1 MARRNLLTMLLS
13 FAVLCLLA
21 PEGADAATRYRG
33 VQLHSLWESGSGSDM
48 GRELDL
54 ASGAGA
60 NVVRVDVGWS
70 SLETGGKG
78 EVSRW
83 YIEKLDRFVNGAHAR
98 GMKVIATLWSTPCWA
113 STAPRERKQGC
124 DGAWWHRGVTMYP
137 PERPSD
143 YADMARFVTKR
154 YGTKLAALEV
164 WNEPNLDEDRFWIAT
179 DEPREYTALLKA
191 AYPAAK
197 AGNPDVPVL
206 AGALAYTNPA
216 FLTGMYRAG
225 AIGSYDGLSVHPYQ
239 GSQSLARGWSGM
251 RWIRRIKD
259 AAGDRTPIWVTEFGW
274 STCNSGHGACVSE
287 SQQGDYTAS
296 GFAVLEGM
304 PDVEAAVAYN
314 LRAKGS
320 DAGSFED
327 NFGLVRRD
335 YAPKPGYDALRRALG
350 GRGRRKSGRDLRRR
364 SSRRD
369 LRRRSSRRD
378 SSRRRFKL
386 RLGSH
391 GRYVVVYVRGP
402 RRTRVVLRL
411 SSCQLARPRSFSLR
425 TNHRGR
431 ARRRLG
437 SASRLSGCHVRATA
451 AGGHVRAARVAAG

>member
-1 MARRNLLTMLLS
+1 MARRNLLRMLLT
-13 FAVLCLLA
+13 FPVLCLLA
-21 PEGADAATRYRG
+21 PPGAEAATRYRG
-33 VQLHSLWESGSGSDM
+33 VQLHSLWESGSSSDM

-70 SLETGGKG
+70 SLETDRKG

-83 YIEKLDRFVNGAHAR
+83 YIQKLDRFVNGAHAR

-124 DGAWWHRGVTMYP
+124 DGAWWDRGVTMYP
-137 PERPSD
+137 PERPGD
-143 YADMARFVTKR
+143 YADVARFVTER

-164 WNEPNLDEDRFWIAT
+164 WNEPNLEEDRFWIAGN
-179 DEPREYTALLKA
+179 EPLEYAALLKA

-216 FLTGMYRAG
+216 FLVGMYKAG

-239 GSQSLARGWSGM
+239 GSDSLAKGVSGV
-251 RWIRRIKD
+251 RWVRAIKA

-287 SQQGDYTAS
+287 SKQGDYTAA
-296 GFAVLEGM
+296 GFAALGGM

-314 LRAKGS
+314 LRANGS

-335 YAPKPGYDALRRALG
+335 YAPKPGYEALRRALG
-350 GRGRRKSGRDLRRR
+350 GRDRR
-364 SSRRD
+364 SSG
-369 LRRRSSRRD
+369 RRSSG
-378 SSRRRFKL
+378 RRFKL
-386 RLGSH
+386 RLGRR
-391 GRYVVVYVRGP
+391 GRYAVAFVRGP
-402 RRTRVVLRL
+402 RRARVVLRL
-411 SSCQLARPRSFSLR
+411 SSCPRARPRSLSLR

-431 ARRRLG
+431 GRRRLG
-437 SASRLSGCHVRATA
+437 SVSRLSGCHVRAA
-451 AGGHVRAARVAAG
+451 VAGRRVRAARVAGG